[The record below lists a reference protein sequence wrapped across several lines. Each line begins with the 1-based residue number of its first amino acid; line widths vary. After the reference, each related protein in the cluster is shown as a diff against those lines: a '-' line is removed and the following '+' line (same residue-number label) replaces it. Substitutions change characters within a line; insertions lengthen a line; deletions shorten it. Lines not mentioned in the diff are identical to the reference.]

1 MQRPWFAGRIV
12 AYEAVGWLFIV
23 LLILLDEL
31 LDVPYYLFG
40 AEQTP
45 VNWTESVVEITVL
58 SVVWLVIMFTTIR
71 LLNKIRYLEGFLP
84 VCASCKK
91 IRDANG
97 SWSEMEV
104 YIREH
109 TDADFSHSICPEC
122 AERLYPELMARNR
135 NSKRRFGSFQVC

>member
-122 AERLYPELMARNR
+122 AERLYPELMARER
-135 NSKRRFGSFQVC
+135 NS

>member
-91 IRDANG
+91 IRDVNG

-122 AERLYPELMARNR
+122 AERLYPELMARQR
-135 NSKRRFGSFQVC
+135 NS

>member
-122 AERLYPELMARNR
+122 AERLYPELMARQR
-135 NSKRRFGSFQVC
+135 NS